1 MYMISSHDN
10 NHNRKSERKTN
21 LRNEK
26 LLFGKKIKTFRITF
40 TMNGTPEIK
49 SGKNGLKNHEIDDEK
64 SIKES

>member
-1 MYMISSHDN
+1 MTIIIIA
-10 NHNRKSERKTN
+10 KVSEKRN

-26 LLFGKKIKTFRITF
+26 LLFGKKIKTFQITS

>member
-1 MYMISSHDN
+1 M
-10 NHNRKSERKTN
+10 SEKRN

-49 SGKNGLKNHEIDDEK
+49 SGKKNAVISHVIDDEK
-64 SIKES
+64 TINESLTKIF